1 MAFMLYVPYVL
12 ADDALAAWG
21 QIAALVLL
29 VYMFVLIVIGLALA
43 LVLLLGMTWVRQKV
57 ELIKKLRPTV
67 DSINT
72 TTESAIKGTLPAPS
86 SQYTEHATQDKIVRT
101 VAQVP
106 FYAHNAEQKIEQG
119 SDKVA
124 GAVIEFRAR
133 TEMAKGMLKA
143 FFLPGL
149 THRPQEK
156 TLLEQEGVGFR
167 SPGYKMLVDRKVPD
181 GAPIE
186 YGTGYTGGIRAS
198 QLKDEPVEVVTE
210 TPKELQKVPTSVERK
225 DVAIH

>member
-1 MAFMLYVPYVL
+1 MLHLSYVL
-12 ADDALAAWG
+12 ADGALAAWG
-21 QIAALVLL
+21 QIAAIILL
-29 VYMFVLIVIGLALA
+29 LYMFVLIVIGLVLAFALM
-43 LVLLLGMTWVRQKV
+43 LGLNWVRQKA

-72 TTESAIKGTLPAPS
+72 TTEDAVKGLLPPPS
-86 SQYTEHATQDKIVRT
+86 SQYAAHATQEKIVRT

-106 FYAHNAEQKIEQG
+106 LYAHNVEQKIEQG

-149 THRPQEK
+149 THRLQEK
-156 TLLEQEGVGFR
+156 TALEQEGVGFR
-167 SPGYKMLVDRKVPD
+167 SPGYKMLVDKVSDETPS
-181 GAPIE
+181 E
-186 YGTGYTGGIRAS
+186 YSTGYTGGIRSS
-198 QLKDEPVEVVTE
+198 QLKDSPVEVVTE
-210 TPKELQKVPTSVERK
+210 TPKELQNVPTAVEHK